1 MKPSIGITG
10 ASGFIGSHLTENLL
24 KKGHRV
30 KALVK
35 YNSNNFTGWLNE
47 IDSFDR
53 NNLEIKFGDIRDY
66 SICEDFIKGCDVVFN
81 LAALIGIPY
90 SYLAPESYF
99 DVNVKGTLNLL
110 KASNSFKIKK
120 FIQFSTSE
128 VYGTPDTVPIKETH
142 PLNAQSPYAAS
153 KIASDQLALSFYNS
167 FKLPIVII
175 RPFNVFGP
183 RQSERAVIS
192 SIINQILSCKN
203 EKIRLGSLWPE
214 RDFNYVEDS
223 VESISK
229 VIEPKNIDGQV
240 INIGSGF
247 KISIGEVAKIVM
259 KITNKQVKI
268 LEEKKRIRPKESEV
282 KYLQCDNQKSIDM
295 GLYKKNCNSKV
306 MFENGIE
313 KTIDWFRKKIRMGS
327 SDYQI

>member
-1 MKPSIGITG
+1 MKPCIGITG
-10 ASGFIGSHLTENLL
+10 ASGFIGSHLSENLL
-24 KKGHRV
+24 KKGYRV

-35 YNSNNFTGWLNE
+35 YNSNNFLGWLND
-47 IDSFDR
+47 IDIDYR
-53 NNLEIKFGDIRDY
+53 KKLDITFGDIRDY
-66 SICEDFIKGCDVVFN
+66 SICENFIQGCDVVFN

-110 KASNSFKIKK
+110 KASDSFRVKR
-120 FIQFSTSE
+120 FVQFSTSE
-128 VYGTPDTVPIKETH
+128 VYGTPETIPIKETH
-142 PLNAQSPYAAS
+142 RLNAQSPYAAS

-167 FKLPIVII
+167 FKSPIVIL

-183 RQSERAVIS
+183 RQSQRAVIS

-203 EKIRLGSLWPE
+203 KKIKLGSLWPE

-229 VIEPKNIDGQV
+229 VIELKNIEGQV

-247 KISIGEVAKIVM
+247 KISIGDVVKIVM
-259 KITNKQVKI
+259 KLVKKNVVI
-268 LEEKKRIRPKESEV
+268 LEEKKRIRPKASEV
-282 KYLQCDNQKSIDM
+282 KYLLCDNQKSIDL
-295 GLYKKNCNSKV
+295 GLYKKNTNSKN
-306 MFENGIE
+306 MFEIGMK
-313 KTIDWFRKKIRMGS
+313 KTIKWFKEKIKTENN
-327 SDYQI
+327 DYQI

>member
-1 MKPSIGITG
+1 MKPFIGITG

-24 KKGHRV
+24 KKGYRV

-35 YNSNNFTGWLNE
+35 YNSNNFSGWLNE
-47 IDSFDR
+47 IDSSNKKKLD
-53 NNLEIKFGDIRDY
+53 ITFGDIRDY
-66 SICEDFIKGCDVVFN
+66 SICENFIKGCDVVFN

-90 SYLAPESYF
+90 SYLAPESYL

-110 KASNSFKIKK
+110 KASNLFKIKR

-128 VYGTPDTVPIKETH
+128 VYGTPETIPIKETH
-142 PLNAQSPYAAS
+142 PLYAQSPYAAS
-153 KIASDQLALSFYNS
+153 KIASDQLTLSFYNS
-167 FKLPIVII
+167 FKSPIVIL

-183 RQSERAVIS
+183 RQSQRAVIS
-192 SIINQILSCKN
+192 SIINQILSSKN
-203 EKIRLGSLWPE
+203 NKIRLGSLWPE

-229 VIEPKNIDGQV
+229 VIELKNIEGQI

-247 KISIGEVAKIVM
+247 KISIGDVAKIVM
-259 KITNKQVKI
+259 KITKKKVEI

-282 KYLQCDNQKSIDM
+282 KYLLCDNQKSIDM
-295 GLYKKNCNSKV
+295 GLYKKNSDPKII
-306 MFENGIE
+306 FEEGMK
-313 KTIDWFRKKIRMGS
+313 KTIKWFKEKIRMES
-327 SDYQI
+327 KDYQI